1 MLQELLMFLIIP
13 TALYVMI
20 WFSAYTSYRAEIRR
34 INESLERRRS
44 GKEYDAYP
52 TITVRRD
59 VATVR
64 HDADMNPEI

>member
-1 MLQELLMFLIIP
+1 
-13 TALYVMI
+13 MI

-44 GKEYDAYP
+44 GKEYNAYP